1 MGATRYETVLAAL
14 SAGVVIHAPDTAI
27 IEANERAKELLGIH
41 DLHGRLATDPAWDF
55 FDEDMSPLPIESYPV
70 VQVLAS
76 GEPVTDQIVVIRPP
90 LAPDLIVEVN
100 ALPRLDDDG
109 NLMEVVVTFVDVTGR
124 ESRRIDAERLNVR
137 LSAIAVTDDLT
148 GLANRRGIVQLA
160 EQAVSAARRNGG
172 PLAFLVI
179 DLDHFKRVN
188 DRFGHAG
195 GDALL
200 LTIAGQISESLRRE
214 DSVGRFGGEE
224 FLAVLPG
231 ADLAAAEGV
240 AERVRADVELAGEQM
255 AVTASIGVA
264 VYDDEESAYSLINRA
279 DAAMYRA
286 KEAGRNRVCT

>member
-1 MGATRYETVLAAL
+1 MSATRYETVLAAIA
-14 SAGVVIHAPDTAI
+14 AGVVIHAPDTSI
-27 IEANERAKELLGIH
+27 IEANARAREMLGIH
-41 DLHGRLATDPAWDF
+41 DLPGRVATDTAWDF

>member
-1 MGATRYETVLAAL
+1 MSATRYETVLAAIA
-14 SAGVVIHAPDTAI
+14 AGVVIHAPDTSI
-27 IEANERAKELLGIH
+27 IEANVRAREMLGIH
-41 DLHGRLATDPAWDF
+41 DLAGRVASDPAWDF
-55 FDEDMSPLPIESYPV
+55 FDEDMSPMPIERFPV
-70 VQVLAS
+70 VQVIAS
-76 GEPVTDQIVVIRPP
+76 GEPVTDQILVIRPP
-90 LAPDLIVEVN
+90 LAPDVIVEVN
-100 ALPRLDDDG
+100 ALPRFDDDG

-160 EQAVSAARRNGG
+160 EQAVSAAKRNGTS
-172 PLAFLVI
+172 LAFLVI
-179 DLDHFKRVN
+179 DLDHFKQVN

-200 LTIAGQISESLRRE
+200 LTVAGQISESLRRE

-240 AERVRADVELAGEQM
+240 AERVRADVALAGEQM
-255 AVTASIGVA
+255 SVTASIGVA

>member
-55 FDEDMSPLPIESYPV
+55 FDEDMSPLPIDQFPV
-70 VQVLAS
+70 VRVLAT
-76 GEPVTDQIVVIRPP
+76 GEPVTDQIVVVRPP
-90 LAPDLIVEVN
+90 LAPDVIVEVS
-100 ALPRLDDDG
+100 ALPRFDDHSE
-109 NLMEVVVTFVDVTGR
+109 LLEVVVTFIVVTAR

-160 EQAVSAARRNGG
+160 EQAVSAARRNDTS
-172 PLAFLVI
+172 LAFLVI